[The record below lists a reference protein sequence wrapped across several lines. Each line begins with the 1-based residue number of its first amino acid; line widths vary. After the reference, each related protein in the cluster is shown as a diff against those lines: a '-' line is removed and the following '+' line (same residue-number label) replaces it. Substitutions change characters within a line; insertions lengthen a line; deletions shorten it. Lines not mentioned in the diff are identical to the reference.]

1 MIQVSEVVNAPE
13 FAQPFTIQRSTGAY
27 NLGTWVSTPTTIAG
41 FGTIT
46 PASDN
51 DIRMIPEGDVV
62 EGAMVFHSQA
72 PIYLTHADGSGAGG
86 SSDILEWQGQNFRVV
101 NVRQEQDYGFYRAVA
116 VRMAAR

>member
-1 MIQVSEVVNAPE
+1 MIQVSEIVNAPE
-13 FAQPFTIQRSTGAY
+13 FAQAFTILRSTGAW
-27 NLGTWVSTPTTIAG
+27 NTGVWESTQATVAG

-46 PASDN
+46 PATEN
-51 DIRMIPEGDVV
+51 DIKMIPEGDVV

-86 SSDILEWQGQNFRVV
+86 SSDILVWQGFNYRVLS
-101 NVRQEQDYGFYRAVA
+101 VRQEQDYGYYRAIA